1 MTEGH
6 RVAGIVLA
14 GGRGSRMG
22 GGGKCLRRLGKQTLL
37 EHAWSRA
44 SAQVGVL
51 LLSFNDDPR
60 QLPLDVATV
69 LADTLPGQPGPLA
82 GILSGLEYLREHRP
96 DLCWLASFACDTPW
110 FPRDLVQR
118 LLAAAEHDDARV
130 AVATASGRMQPVFAL
145 WSTAVA
151 TRLREAIVERE
162 QRGVGRFLRELPHVC
177 VDWPVGEADPFFNI
191 NTPADLRQAELR
203 LQQEARAQCPKT

>member
-151 TRLREAIVERE
+151 TRLRKAIVERE